1 MSREEILAGARK
13 LIERKGLRELSMPGL
28 ARSLRCGVTSLYW
41 YFRSKD
47 DLLVALAEEV
57 ATELYQRLP
66 PIGDRPWDR
75 ELEACFVAF
84 REEALLAP
92 VYLALF
98 KHHAR
103 FLFSRPGVAQMI
115 VRRLED
121 VTAMLV
127 RAGLSAEQ
135 AAHSYGVCSAYTRG
149 FVLLE
154 RGLVGEN
161 PEAGVEEA
169 IDRTVARL
177 DPKEFP
183 TLTQLP
189 SFERAMRL
197 DDAQFRLGLRLLI
210 EGIRRELPT
219 ASAPR
224 FGLQHS

>member
-1 MSREEILAGARK
+1 MSREEILAGARR

-28 ARSLRCGVTSLYW
+28 ARYLRSGVTSLYW

-66 PIGDRPWDR
+66 PVGDRAWDR
-75 ELEACFVAF
+75 ELEAWFVAF
-84 REEALLAP
+84 REEARRTP

-98 KHHAR
+98 EHHAR
-103 FLFSRPGVAQMI
+103 FLFSRPAVAQLI

-121 VTAMLV
+121 VTAILV
-127 RAGLSAEQ
+127 GAGFSAEQ
-135 AAHSYGVCSAYTRG
+135 AAHIYGVCSVYTRG

-154 RGLVGEN
+154 HGLVGEN
-161 PEAGVEEA
+161 PESGVDEV

-177 DPKEFP
+177 DPKAFP

-189 SFERAMRL
+189 SFERAMWL
-197 DDAQFRLGLRLLI
+197 DDTQFRLGLRLMI
-210 EGIRRELPT
+210 EGIRRELD
-219 ASAPR
+219 AAGPR
-224 FGLQHS
+224 R

>member
-1 MSREEILAGARK
+1 MSREEILAGARQ

-28 ARSLRCGVTSLYW
+28 ARQLRSGVTSLYW

-57 ATELYQRLP
+57 ATELYERLP
-66 PIGDRPWDR
+66 PIGKRPWDR

-84 REEALLAP
+84 REEALRAP

-103 FLFSRPGVAQMI
+103 FLFTRPGVAQII

-127 RAGLSAEQ
+127 GAGLSAER
-135 AAHSYGVCSAYTRG
+135 AAHAYAVCSAWTRG
-149 FVLLE
+149 FMLLE
-154 RGLVGEN
+154 HGLEGESRE
-161 PEAGVEEA
+161 PGVDAA

-177 DPKEFP
+177 DPQAFP
-183 TLTQLP
+183 TLTSLA
-189 SFERAMRL
+189 SFEGAMRL
-197 DDAQFRLGLRLLI
+197 DDAQFRRGLRLLI
-210 EGIRRELPT
+210 EGIRRELHET
-219 ASAPR
+219 
-224 FGLQHS
+224 